1 MEKEKYK
8 KDREALRLMHERL
21 RKNKQIELIEIGK
34 EVLPGENPTELMSDP
49 KRYMALRAK

>member
-21 RKNKQIELIEIGK
+21 RKNKEIELVEIGK

>member
-8 KDREALRLMHERL
+8 KDREALRLMHEKL

-34 EVLPGENPTELMSDP
+34 EALPGENATELMGDP
-49 KRYMALRAK
+49 KRYQALRAK